1 MVDLSDN
8 IKNWVSNQVN
18 SFVHSE
24 TFISWAQNEAAPTV
38 KKDLEKFLKD
48 PSIANKIH
56 EYQQDPEKLEED
68 FLKYTGYLDKVDTI
82 FTVLDIATIVAM
94 AISALGSFGGTAA
107 VGAGVR
113 ALVRQTI
120 KEGMRSVAK
129 TIFRRALAATSAGVL
144 KRYALLGVGRF
155 SAGVIREIG
164 WRVAIHA
171 ALFSIVTGL
180 QMGSVAALVAA
191 KDAVLNHGTDLG
203 MPLSLVQEVTK
214 PEVNASVFKSL
225 INKYLEGLEDYT
237 IKLVTTKTG
246 LMHVT
251 MGGLARAVGVN
262 KLASYMRFSQGYEKS
277 HAAAKAGTLTVS
289 TYAKA
294 YGLRNKFHQVQEF
307 VGDPKNELKSVK
319 EKRKNKKNDTEV
331 VDLEDAVKKSSLPTL
346 LHRNYIRTL
355 TDATFNKDPQQA
367 QKLVDNKI
375 RVANYRIAEA
385 VEILQELAILDV
397 IQRHQRSLAASA
409 NEEIFNELL
418 EDIIDTSGTNA
429 YALMQSMGVESI
441 DQLVAALRE
450 SKTTELDGL
459 LDALALGDENLN
471 ALQDALKKTYRIAQ
485 FKEALN
491 DQTQTVITKQQK
503 AK

>member
-1 MVDLSDN
+1 MADLSDN

-18 SFVHSE
+18 NFVHSE

-129 TIFRRALAATSAGVL
+129 TIFRRALATTSAGVL

-155 SAGVIREIG
+155 SAGIIREIG

-171 ALFSIVTGL
+171 ALSSVIAGL
-180 QMGSVAALVAA
+180 QAGSIAALVAA

-203 MPLSLVQEVTK
+203 MPLSLIQEVTK
-214 PEVNASVFKSL
+214 PEVNASVFKS
-225 INKYLEGLEDYT
+225 IIDNYLQGLQDYT
-237 IKLVTTKTG
+237 LKLVTTKTG

-262 KLASYMRFSQGYEKS
+262 KLASYMHFSQGYRQS
-277 HAAAKAGTLTVS
+277 YAAAKAGTLTAA
-289 TYAKA
+289 TYAKT
-294 YGLRNKFHQVQEF
+294 YGLRHQLHSVH
-307 VGDPKNELKSVK
+307 ELAKDKTDQLQNLK
-319 EKRKNKKNDTEV
+319 EKRKNKNTDTEI
-331 VDLEDAVKKSSLPTL
+331 DIEDVIKKSSLPTL
-346 LHRNYIRTL
+346 LHRNYERTL
-355 TDATFNKDPQQA
+355 RDIIFDKDAKQA

-397 IQRHQRSLAASA
+397 IQRHQRSLAVSA

-491 DQTQTVITKQQK
+491 DQTQTVIMKQQK